1 MAVDDTPD
9 DSEEDAPEDDVPD
22 EDDVLDEA
30 ALEAELDY
38 LVDEGVLDE
47 NDDGLAFSDGMA
59 DAWLVYADSYADE
72 DEATIVSSFA
82 ELFDLPREDAAEH
95 VEAAGVTREDLV
107 AYLALRSELDDPPGR
122 ERLAVLA
129 TLVEQVGPPAVVPPA
144 LDRLADDEV
153 DPFVAEHGDVVVTV
167 WKQQCEP
174 CRALKAHLD
183 TLLDAFPDH
192 VSVVGVDGD
201 EVPSFRRTTGVD
213 AAPAVVL
220 FADGEHAHT
229 ITGAIRMDELQDALD
244 DAY

>member
-1 MAVDDTPD
+1 MAVDDTTD
-9 DSEEDAPEDDVPD
+9 GTD
-22 EDDVLDEA
+22 EDPAFDEA
-30 ALEAELDY
+30 ALDAELDY
-38 LVDEGVLDE
+38 LVDEGILDE
-47 NDDGLAFSDGMA
+47 NDDGLAFSGGME

-82 ELFDLPREDAAEH
+82 ELFDLSADDAAEH
-95 VEAAGVTREDLV
+95 VEEAGVTRDDLV

-129 TLVEQVGPPAVVPPA
+129 TLVRQVGPPAVVPPS
-144 LDRLADDEV
+144 LDRLADDEI
-153 DPFVAEHGDVVVTV
+153 DPFVAEQRDVVVTV

-183 TLLDAFPDH
+183 TLLDPFPEH

-201 EVPSFRRTTGVD
+201 EVPSFRRSTGVD
-213 AAPAVVL
+213 AAPALVL
-220 FADGEHAHT
+220 FADGEHVHT
-229 ITGAIRMDELQDALD
+229 ITGAIRMDELQAAID

>member
-1 MAVDDTPD
+1 MAVDDSTD
-9 DSEEDAPEDDVPD
+9 DTDEDAPATDALD
-22 EDDVLDEA
+22 EDALD
-30 ALEAELDY
+30 AELDY

-47 NDDGLAFSDGMA
+47 NDDGLAFSDGME
-59 DAWLVYADSYADE
+59 DAWLVYTDSYADE

-82 ELFDLPREDAAEH
+82 QLFDLSADDAAEH

-107 AYLALRSELDDPPGR
+107 AYLALRSELDDSPGR

-129 TLVEQVGPPAVVPPA
+129 TLVRQVGPPAVVPPT
-144 LDRLADDEV
+144 LDRLADDEL
-153 DPFVAEHGDVVVTV
+153 DAFVAEHGDVVVTV

-201 EVPSFRRTTGVD
+201 NVPSFRRSTGVD

-220 FADGEHAHT
+220 FADGEHARS
-229 ITGAIRMDELQDALD
+229 ITGAIRMDELQAAID